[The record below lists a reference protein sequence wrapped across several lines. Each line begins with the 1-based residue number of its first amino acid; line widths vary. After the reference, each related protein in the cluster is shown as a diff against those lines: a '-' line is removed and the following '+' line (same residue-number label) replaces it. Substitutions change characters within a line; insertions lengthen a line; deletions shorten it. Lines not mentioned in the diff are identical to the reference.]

1 MIPIGDL
8 PMLLGHARTL
18 LPLLAGA
25 TARLAGSRAHRVR
38 LRAARRPVPAPAAD
52 RRAGTGPGNRSLPGR
67 LLPSRAKGAPG
78 PTGRAAPAVRTGGS
92 TPRPAA
98 AGAAA
103 AAGTIRERNCANGA
117 IAKFLTVGARR

>member
-8 PMLLGHARTL
+8 PVLLGHARTL
-18 LPLLAGA
+18 LPLLAAGA
-25 TARLAGSRAHRVR
+25 AARLADGRAHRVR
-38 LRAARRPVPAPAAD
+38 LRAARRLASPAAD
-52 RRAGTGPGNRSLPGR
+52 RRAGTGPGIRSLPGR
-67 LLPSRAKGAPG
+67 LIPSRAEGAPG

-103 AAGTIRERNCANGA
+103 AAGTIRERNRANGA